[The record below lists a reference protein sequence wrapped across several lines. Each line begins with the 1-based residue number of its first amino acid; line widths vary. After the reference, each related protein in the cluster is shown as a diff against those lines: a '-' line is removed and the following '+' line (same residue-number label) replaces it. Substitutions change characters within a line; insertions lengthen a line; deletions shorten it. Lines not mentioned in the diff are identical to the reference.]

1 MKRGFALIGAG
12 LAGLAIT
19 YFLFAYPTTELKI
32 KGHTFKV
39 KVARFPWQR
48 AKGLAGTKKLN
59 FNEGMLFLFPDK
71 KPRTFWMKGINFGLD
86 VIFIDGEKIVEIVSL
101 PAPRPNQIPVYR
113 SHNPADKVLELKY
126 SICQRLQIEEGDKT
140 IFSRLP
146 TVVF

>member
-48 AKGLAGTKKLN
+48 AKGLAGAKKLDPDK
-59 FNEGMLFLFPDK
+59 GMLFLFPDK
-71 KPRTFWMKGINFGLD
+71 KPRSFWMKGMRFGLD
-86 VIFIDGEKIVEIVSL
+86 IIFIDGNEIVEVVSL
-101 PAPRPNQIPVYR
+101 SAPHSNQIPTYR
-113 SHNPADKVLELKY
+113 SHQPADKVLELKH
-126 SICQRLQIEEGDKT
+126 SICQSLQITAGDEI

-146 TVVF
+146 TIIF